1 MSPLLNELLNRLHHN
16 EVRDLAWAIGSPGLL
31 PGLEQA
37 PDDGWY
43 AALLQEYHPR
53 LLELDRAPALLRRYC
68 GHCRRLG
75 QYFETLW
82 HFFLLDH
89 PRFQVLG
96 YNRQQVVAGRTLGA
110 FDLLLWDSRYRRIE
124 HWELAVKFYLITD
137 MRAPQNSALG
147 INPCDRL
154 RRKLEHMQQHQLRL
168 SHQPPVR
175 RALMAEGL
183 MPAHTRLVLKGRLF
197 YPQHAAL
204 PNGHAATVG
213 RWGHEVPGP
222 GFEPQQ
228 KLGWMT
234 GGRSTSERRDRQN
247 YRDRNG
253 NWYVRVDANWNKE
266 VRSDNME
273 ARSGVEPD

>member
-1 MSPLLNELLNRLHHN
+1 MSPLLSELLNRLTHN
-16 EVRDLAWAIGSPGLL
+16 EVRDLAWAIGSPSLL

-37 PDDGWY
+37 PDDQWY
-43 AALLQEYHPR
+43 SQLLEEYRPR
-53 LLELDRAPALLRRYC
+53 LLALDREPAVLLRYC
-68 GHCRRLG
+68 GNCRRLG
-75 QYFETLW
+75 QYFEALW

-110 FDLLLWDSRYRRIE
+110 FDLLLWDHRHRRIE

-137 MRAPQNSALG
+137 IQAPHDSALG

-154 RRKLEHMQQHQLRL
+154 RRKLDHMQQHQLRL
-168 SHQPPVR
+168 SRQPAVR
-175 RALMAEGL
+175 RALTAEGL
-183 MPAHTRLVLKGRLF
+183 MPDHTRLVLKGRLF
-197 YPQHAAL
+197 YPLGAPLPASHAG
-204 PNGHAATVG
+204 NIG
-213 RWGHEVPGP
+213 RWGHELPGT

-234 GGRSTSERRDRQN
+234 GGRRTCEQRDRQN
-247 YRDRNG
+247 YRDRHG
-253 NWYVRVDANWNKE
+253 NWYVRVNRSWNKE
-266 VRSDNME
+266 GEHGKME